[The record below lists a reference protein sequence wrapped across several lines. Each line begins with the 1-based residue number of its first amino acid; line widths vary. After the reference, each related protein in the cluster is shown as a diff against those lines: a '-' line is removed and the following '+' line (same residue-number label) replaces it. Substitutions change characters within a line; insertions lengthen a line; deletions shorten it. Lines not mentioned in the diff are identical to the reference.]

1 MRDSSRTS
9 IPFIDLAAQ
18 RRRLGSAVDEAIL
31 AVLDHGQYSMGPE
44 VKAVEAELATR
55 TGAAHVLTC
64 SSGTD
69 ALLMPLMALDVG
81 PGDAVF
87 VPSFTFT
94 STAEVVALLGATP
107 IFVDVVADTF
117 NMCAES
123 LAAAIP
129 AATQQGL
136 SPRGVI
142 VVDLFGHPADFDALL
157 PIAEQSGLFVV
168 DDAAQSLGA
177 HYHGKPLGSLADVTT
192 TSFYPAKPLGC
203 YGDGGAV
210 FTDDAALAE
219 KMTQVRVHGMGDHRD
234 DIRRVGLTARFD
246 SIQAAV
252 LHEKLKIFDDECLA
266 RNAAADR
273 YGAALA
279 SVCDVPQIQENCT
292 SVWAQYT
299 IRTAQPDTLAKT
311 LKDEGIPT
319 SRFYPVP
326 VHCQGPYRDYPVTP
340 TGLNV
345 TQQLAD
351 SCLSLPMHP
360 YLDEETQD
368 RIIAAVQS
376 ALGAAS

>member
-18 RRRLGSAVDEAIL
+18 RRRLGTAVDEAIL

-44 VKAVEAELATR
+44 VHAVETELAAR
-55 TGAAHVLTC
+55 TGAAHVLSC

-69 ALLMPLMALDVG
+69 ALLMPLMALDIG

-107 IFVDVVADTF
+107 VFVDVKADSF
-117 NMCAES
+117 NMCADS

-129 AATQQGL
+129 HARSAGL
-136 SPRGVI
+136 TPRGVI

-157 PIAEQSGLFVV
+157 PVAREADLFVV

-177 HYHGKPLGSLADVTT
+177 KYKGTPLGKLGDVTT

-210 FTDDAALAE
+210 FTDDADLAE
-219 KMTQVRVHGMGDHRD
+219 RMAQVRVHGMGDNRD
-234 DIRRVGLTARFD
+234 DIRRLGLTARFD

-252 LHEKLKIFDDECLA
+252 LHEKLKIFDDECRV
-266 RNAAADR
+266 RNLVADR
-273 YGAALA
+273 FEAGLE
-279 SVCDVPQIQENCT
+279 SLVDVPRVHDGCT

-299 IRTAQPDTLAKT
+299 IRTPKRDALAFA

-319 SRFYPVP
+319 SKFYPVP
-326 VHCQGPYRDYPVTP
+326 VHKQGPYRTFPVAPDGLPVTEE
-340 TGLNV
+340 
-345 TQQLAD
+345 LAAT
-351 SCLSLPMHP
+351 CLSLPMHP
-360 YLDEETQD
+360 YLEESTQD
-368 RIIAAVQS
+368 RIVAAVVS
-376 ALGAAS
+376 ILGAL